1 MGRKAK
7 FGDDGAVKQIK
18 GPGRKAKKQKPP
30 KMLPGLPKLEGSNI
44 LFSYYYF
51 KLIQLILFL

>member
-7 FGDDGAVKQIK
+7 FGDDGVLKQTK

-30 KMLPGLPKLEGSNI
+30 KMLVGLPKLAGII
-44 LFSYYYF
+44 LFVSINIVF
-51 KLIQLILFL
+51 D

>member
-7 FGDDGAVKQIK
+7 FDNLGAVKQIK

-30 KMLPGLPKLEGSNI
+30 KMLVGLPNLEGN
-44 LFSYYYF
+44 
-51 KLIQLILFL
+51 

>member
-7 FGDDGAVKQIK
+7 FDDLGAVKQIK

-30 KMLPGLPKLEGSNI
+30 KMLVGLPKLEGI
-44 LFSYYYF
+44 IHLKF
-51 KLIQLILFL
+51 LII